1 LLYDPF
7 MTTKTVITKEQAVS
21 LFGTQSALAEALGIT
36 KGAVSQWRDGE
47 PIPEAQALKLRYEIA
62 PEAFKAA

>member
-1 LLYDPF
+1 
-7 MTTKTVITKEQAVS
+7 MAEKTVITKEQAVA
-21 LFGTQSALAEALGIT
+21 LFGSQIALAKALGIT

-62 PEAFKAA
+62 PEAFQAA